1 MGPAGEARPRVT
13 GRMPSLPWGL
23 LAVAA
28 AGLLPLAGSR
38 FYLYLGTDIA
48 IMALFAVSLNL
59 LLGYTG
65 LVSFGQAAY
74 FGIGAYTCALL
85 VTRTSVPFIPSL
97 LAGGLLGAA
106 AALLFGFF
114 CIRLTQIYFA
124 MLTLAFAQIVWAA
137 AFKWNSLTGGDTGL
151 TGVPFP
157 ALLDSPVRF
166 YYFTLVVVATSLALL
181 RRVVGSPFGRML
193 VTIRENP
200 ERAEFIGVHVRR
212 YELAAFAM
220 AGFFAGIAGGL
231 FGIFNHGV
239 FPDFIYW
246 TKSAEVLIMTI
257 LGGMYTFFGPAVGA
271 GILLS
276 LNMLVTS
283 YTEYWPLVLGL
294 VLAALLFLFPGGV
307 LGFLEARL
315 VRRRRQ
321 GARGA

>member
-1 MGPAGEARPRVT
+1 MT
-13 GRMPSLPWGL
+13 GLMASLPWGL

-85 VTRTSVPFIPSL
+85 VMRTSVPFIPSL
-97 LAGGLLGAA
+97 LAGGLLSAA

>member
-1 MGPAGEARPRVT
+1 MPR
-13 GRMPSLPWGL
+13 LPWGL
-23 LAVAA
+23 FVLAA
-28 AGLLPLAGSR
+28 AALLPLAGSR

-74 FGIGAYTCALL
+74 FGIGAYACALL
-85 VTRTSVPFIPSL
+85 MLRASIPFIPSL

-106 AALLFGFF
+106 AAFVFGYF

-157 ALLDSPVRF
+157 AFLDSPVRF
-166 YYFTLVVVATSLALL
+166 YYFTLIVVGISLACLH
-181 RRVVGSPFGRML
+181 RVVGSPFGRIL
-193 VTIRENP
+193 VTIRENS

-212 YELAAFAM
+212 YELAAFVI
-220 AGFFAGIAGGL
+220 AGFFSGIAGGM

-239 FPDFIYW
+239 FPDFSYW

-257 LGGMYTFFGPAVGA
+257 LGGMHTFFGPAVGA
-271 GILLS
+271 GVLLS

-294 VLAALLFLFPGGV
+294 FLAALLFLFPGGV
-307 LGFLEARL
+307 LGFLEAQL
-315 VRRRRQ
+315 FRRRHRE
-321 GARGA
+321 ARRA

>member
-1 MGPAGEARPRVT
+1 MGPSGEARPRVT
-13 GRMPSLPWGL
+13 GLMASLPWGL

>member
-1 MGPAGEARPRVT
+1 MRR
-13 GRMPSLPWGL
+13 LPWGL
-23 LAVAA
+23 LAVVA

-65 LVSFGQAAY
+65 LVSFGHAAY

-85 VTRTSVPFIPSL
+85 MMRASVPFIPSL
-97 LAGGLLGAA
+97 LAAGLLSAA
-106 AALLFGFF
+106 AALLFGYF

-157 ALLDSPVRF
+157 AALDSPVRF
-166 YYFTLVVVATSLALL
+166 YYFTLVVVAISLAFL

-200 ERAEFIGVHVRR
+200 ERAEFIGVHVHR
-212 YELAAFAM
+212 YQLAAFAM
-220 AGFFAGIAGGL
+220 AGFFAGIAGGI

-239 FPDFIYW
+239 FPDFLYW

-294 VLAALLFLFPGGV
+294 VLTALLFLFPGGV

-315 VRRRRQ
+315 VRRRRREAQ
-321 GARGA
+321 GA

>member
-1 MGPAGEARPRVT
+1 VWR
-13 GRMPSLPWGL
+13 LPWGL
-23 LAVAA
+23 FALLA

-85 VTRTSVPFIPSL
+85 MVRAELPFIPSL
-97 LAGGLLGAA
+97 LAGGLLAA
-106 AALLFGFF
+106 VAAFLFGSF
-114 CIRLTQIYFA
+114 CVRLTQIYFA

-157 ALLDSPVRF
+157 GFLDSPVRF
-166 YYFTLVVVATSLALL
+166 YYFTLAVVGISLGLL
-181 RRVVGSPFGRML
+181 RRIVGSPFGRIL

-212 YELAAFAM
+212 YELAAFVI
-220 AGFFAGIAGGL
+220 AGFFSGIAGGL
-231 FGIFNHGV
+231 FGVFNHSV
-239 FPDFIYW
+239 FPDFSYW
-246 TKSAEVLIMTI
+246 TKSAEALIMTI
-257 LGGMYTFFGPAVGA
+257 LGGMYTFLGPAVGA

-294 VLAALLFLFPGGV
+294 ILAALLFLFPGGV
-307 LGFLEARL
+307 MGFLETRFRRHRHPEARH
-315 VRRRRQ
+315 
-321 GARGA
+321 A